1 MRRSIGVLG
10 IAGFFGLLAA
20 ANAQTPSPSPTAGT
34 RFDGT
39 YAFISTAKVNAT
51 YVSRTGRMGQCRAP
65 GAWHSLVIVNGR
77 AMLPR
82 YEGTVGSQGELAM
95 RRASEPA
102 KYGGMTIERAI
113 TGKIDEGGMVRARL
127 ITNQCNYD
135 LTWRRLSK

>member
-1 MRRSIGVLG
+1 MQKGVGWLG

-20 ANAQTPSPSPTAGT
+20 ANAQTSSSSSTAGM

-39 YAFISTAKVNAT
+39 YAFVSTAKVNAT
-51 YVSRTGRMGQCRAP
+51 YVARTGRMGQCREP

-77 AMLPR
+77 ARLLQF
-82 YEGTVGSQGELAM
+82 EGTVGSQGELAM
-95 RRASEPA
+95 RSASEPA

-113 TGKIDEGGMVRARL
+113 TGKIDGDGMVRARL

-135 LTWRRLSK
+135 LIWRKVSK